1 MQNSNLTK
9 KDKNSIGFYNN
20 KNPLLNN
27 IINIEQI
34 QNYYKQIFFSQKQNI
49 QMVIYNKT
57 LEILQPIIEKQK
69 NELNKLSHDFYK
81 LYKNYIEKI
90 NENNIALEYMTQ
102 INSLENNFKEL
113 KEKCNSYENQSKLL
127 NNYQK
132 RFNDNR
138 QLNDII
144 LELDNIINN
153 INNKENN
160 ENLMK
165 IDDGNCLNVNDI
177 ENKLKI
183 IIKKLHKNHKKEKK
197 MNNKFGTLIN
207 NLNENIQLAQ
217 EKIINTFEYD
227 NKNNKENN

>member
-49 QMVIYNKT
+49 QMIIYNKT

-69 NELNKLSHDFYK
+69 NELNNLSQDFYN

-217 EKIINTFEYD
+217 EKILNTFEYD
-227 NKNNKENN
+227 KKNKEN

>member
-217 EKIINTFEYD
+217 EKILNTFEFD

>member
-1 MQNSNLTK
+1 MQNSTK
-9 KDKNSIGFYNN
+9 KEINSIGYYNN

-27 IINIEQI
+27 ILNIEQI
-34 QNYYKQIFFSQKQNI
+34 QNYYKQIFFSQKSNI
-49 QMVIYNKT
+49 QLIIYNKT

-90 NENNIALEYMTQ
+90 NENNIALEYITQ
-102 INSLENNFKEL
+102 INSLENNFKNL
-113 KEKCNSYENQSKLL
+113 KEKCNSYENQSNLL

-144 LELDNIINN
+144 IELDNIIDN

-165 IDDGNCLNVNDI
+165 IEGAKYLNVNDI

-183 IIKKLHKNHKKEKK
+183 IIKKLHKNHKNEKK
-197 MNNKFGTLIN
+197 INNKFGILIN
-207 NLNENIQLAQ
+207 NLNENVQLTQ
-217 EKIINTFEYD
+217 EKFLNTFEYD
-227 NKNNKENN
+227 KKNKEN

>member
-49 QMVIYNKT
+49 QMIIYNKT

-69 NELNKLSHDFYK
+69 NELNNLSQDFYN

-197 MNNKFGTLIN
+197 INDKFGTLIN

>member
-49 QMVIYNKT
+49 QMIIYNKT

-69 NELNKLSHDFYK
+69 NELNNLSQDFYN

-102 INSLENNFKEL
+102 INSLEKNFKEL

-197 MNNKFGTLIN
+197 INDKFGTLIN

-227 NKNNKENN
+227 NKNNKEN

>member
-113 KEKCNSYENQSKLL
+113 KEKCNFYENQSKLL

-217 EKIINTFEYD
+217 EKILNTFEYD

>member
-165 IDDGNCLNVNDI
+165 IDDGNYLNVNDI

-183 IIKKLHKNHKKEKK
+183 IIKKLHKNNKKEKK

-217 EKIINTFEYD
+217 EKILNTFEYD

>member
-49 QMVIYNKT
+49 QMIIYNKT

-69 NELNKLSHDFYK
+69 NELNNLSQDFYN

-177 ENKLKI
+177 
-183 IIKKLHKNHKKEKK
+183 
-197 MNNKFGTLIN
+197 
-207 NLNENIQLAQ
+207 
-217 EKIINTFEYD
+217 
-227 NKNNKENN
+227 

>member
-153 INNKENN
+153 INNKEKN

-197 MNNKFGTLIN
+197 INDKFGTLIN

-227 NKNNKENN
+227 NKNNKEN

>member
-1 MQNSNLTK
+1 
-9 KDKNSIGFYNN
+9 
-20 KNPLLNN
+20 
-27 IINIEQI
+27 
-34 QNYYKQIFFSQKQNI
+34 
-49 QMVIYNKT
+49 
-57 LEILQPIIEKQK
+57 
-69 NELNKLSHDFYK
+69 
-81 LYKNYIEKI
+81 
-90 NENNIALEYMTQ
+90 MTQ

-197 MNNKFGTLIN
+197 INDKFGTLIN

-227 NKNNKENN
+227 NKNNKEN

>member
-1 MQNSNLTK
+1 MQNSTK
-9 KDKNSIGFYNN
+9 KEINSIGYYNN

-27 IINIEQI
+27 ILNIEQI
-34 QNYYKQIFFSQKQNI
+34 QNYYKQIFFSQKSNI
-49 QMVIYNKT
+49 QLIIYNKT

-90 NENNIALEYMTQ
+90 NENNIALEYITQ
-102 INSLENNFKEL
+102 INSLENNFKNL

-144 LELDNIINN
+144 IELDNIINN

-165 IDDGNCLNVNDI
+165 FDDGKYLNVNDI

-197 MNNKFGTLIN
+197 INDKFGTLIN

-227 NKNNKENN
+227 NKNNKEN

>member
-90 NENNIALEYMTQ
+90 NENNIAL
-102 INSLENNFKEL
+102 
-113 KEKCNSYENQSKLL
+113 
-127 NNYQK
+127 
-132 RFNDNR
+132 
-138 QLNDII
+138 
-144 LELDNIINN
+144 
-153 INNKENN
+153 
-160 ENLMK
+160 
-165 IDDGNCLNVNDI
+165 
-177 ENKLKI
+177 
-183 IIKKLHKNHKKEKK
+183 
-197 MNNKFGTLIN
+197 
-207 NLNENIQLAQ
+207 
-217 EKIINTFEYD
+217 
-227 NKNNKENN
+227 

>member
-1 MQNSNLTK
+1 MQNSTK
-9 KDKNSIGFYNN
+9 KEINSIGYYNN

-27 IINIEQI
+27 ILNIEQI
-34 QNYYKQIFFSQKQNI
+34 QNYYKQIFFSQKSNI
-49 QMVIYNKT
+49 QLIIYNKT

-90 NENNIALEYMTQ
+90 NENNIALEYITQ
-102 INSLENNFKEL
+102 INSLENNFKNL

-144 LELDNIINN
+144 IELDNIIDN

-165 IDDGNCLNVNDI
+165 IEGAKYLNVNDV

-183 IIKKLHKNHKKEKK
+183 IIKKLHKNHKNEKK
-197 MNNKFGTLIN
+197 INNKFGILIN
-207 NLNENIQLAQ
+207 NLNENVQLTQ
-217 EKIINTFEYD
+217 EKFLNTFEYD
-227 NKNNKENN
+227 KKNKEN

>member
-49 QMVIYNKT
+49 QMIIYNKT

-69 NELNKLSHDFYK
+69 NELNNLSQDFYD

-197 MNNKFGTLIN
+197 INDKFGTLIN

>member
-49 QMVIYNKT
+49 QMIIYNKT

-69 NELNKLSHDFYK
+69 NELNNLSQDFYN

-183 IIKKLHKNHKKEKK
+183 IIKKLHKNHKNEKK
-197 MNNKFGTLIN
+197 INNKFGILIN
-207 NLNENIQLAQ
+207 NLNENVQLTQ
-217 EKIINTFEYD
+217 EKFLNTFEYD
-227 NKNNKENN
+227 KKNKEN

>member
-197 MNNKFGTLIN
+197 INDKFGTLIN

-227 NKNNKENN
+227 NKNNKEN

>member
-69 NELNKLSHDFYK
+69 NELNNLSQDFYN

-197 MNNKFGTLIN
+197 INDKFGTLIN

-227 NKNNKENN
+227 NKNNKEN

>member
-1 MQNSNLTK
+1 MQNSNITK

-49 QMVIYNKT
+49 QMIIYNKT

-69 NELNKLSHDFYK
+69 NELNNLSQDFYN

-197 MNNKFGTLIN
+197 INDKFGTLIN

-227 NKNNKENN
+227 NKNNKEN

>member
-49 QMVIYNKT
+49 QMIIYNKT

-69 NELNKLSHDFYK
+69 NELNNLSQDFYN

-183 IIKKLHKNHKKEKK
+183 IIKKLHKNHK
-197 MNNKFGTLIN
+197 
-207 NLNENIQLAQ
+207 
-217 EKIINTFEYD
+217 
-227 NKNNKENN
+227 

>member
-1 MQNSNLTK
+1 MQNSTK
-9 KDKNSIGFYNN
+9 KEINSIGYYNN

-27 IINIEQI
+27 ILNIEQI
-34 QNYYKQIFFSQKQNI
+34 QNYYKQIFFSQKSNI
-49 QMVIYNKT
+49 QLIIYNKT

-144 LELDNIINN
+144 IELDNIIDN

-165 IDDGNCLNVNDI
+165 IEGAKYLNVNDI

-197 MNNKFGTLIN
+197 INDKFGTLIN

-227 NKNNKENN
+227 NKNNKEN

>member
-49 QMVIYNKT
+49 QMIIYNKT

-197 MNNKFGTLIN
+197 INDKFGTLIN

-227 NKNNKENN
+227 NKNNKEN

>member
-49 QMVIYNKT
+49 QMIIYNKT

-69 NELNKLSHDFYK
+69 NELNNLSQDFYN

-197 MNNKFGTLIN
+197 INDKFGTLIN

-227 NKNNKENN
+227 NKNNK

>member
-1 MQNSNLTK
+1 MQNSTK
-9 KDKNSIGFYNN
+9 KEINSIGYYNN

-27 IINIEQI
+27 ILNIEQI
-34 QNYYKQIFFSQKQNI
+34 QNYYKQIFFSQKSNI
-49 QMVIYNKT
+49 QLIIYNKT

-144 LELDNIINN
+144 IELDNIIDN

-165 IDDGNCLNVNDI
+165 IEGAKYLNVNDV

-183 IIKKLHKNHKKEKK
+183 IIKKLHKNHKNEKK
-197 MNNKFGTLIN
+197 INNKFGILIN
-207 NLNENIQLAQ
+207 NLNENVQLTQ
-217 EKIINTFEYD
+217 EKFLNTFEYD
-227 NKNNKENN
+227 KKNKEN

>member
-49 QMVIYNKT
+49 QMIIYNKT

-69 NELNKLSHDFYK
+69 NELNNLSQDFYN

-197 MNNKFGTLIN
+197 INDKFGTLIN

-227 NKNNKENN
+227 NKNNKEN

>member
-1 MQNSNLTK
+1 MQNSTK
-9 KDKNSIGFYNN
+9 KEINSIGYYNN

-27 IINIEQI
+27 ILNIEQI
-34 QNYYKQIFFSQKQNI
+34 QNYYKQIFFSQKSNI
-49 QMVIYNKT
+49 QLIIYNKT

-90 NENNIALEYMTQ
+90 NENNIALEYITQ
-102 INSLENNFKEL
+102 INSLENNFKNL
-113 KEKCNSYENQSKLL
+113 KEKCNSYENQSNLL

-144 LELDNIINN
+144 IELDNIIDN

-197 MNNKFGTLIN
+197 INDKFGTLIN

-227 NKNNKENN
+227 NKNNKEN

>member
-49 QMVIYNKT
+49 QMIIYNKT

-165 IDDGNCLNVNDI
+165 IEGAKYLNVNDI

-183 IIKKLHKNHKKEKK
+183 IIKKLHKNHKNEKK
-197 MNNKFGTLIN
+197 INNKFGILIN
-207 NLNENIQLAQ
+207 NLNENVQLTQ
-217 EKIINTFEYD
+217 EKFLNTFEYD
-227 NKNNKENN
+227 KKNKEN

>member
-49 QMVIYNKT
+49 QMIIYNKT

-69 NELNKLSHDFYK
+69 NELNNLSQDFYN

-165 IDDGNCLNVNDI
+165 IDDGNYLNVNDI

-197 MNNKFGTLIN
+197 INDKFGTLIN

-227 NKNNKENN
+227 NKNNKEN

>member
-217 EKIINTFEYD
+217 EKILNTFEYD

>member
-49 QMVIYNKT
+49 QMIIYNKT

-69 NELNKLSHDFYK
+69 NEINKLSHDFYK

-183 IIKKLHKNHKKEKK
+183 IIKKLHKNHKNEKK
-197 MNNKFGTLIN
+197 INNKFGILIN
-207 NLNENIQLAQ
+207 NLNENVQLTQ
-217 EKIINTFEYD
+217 EKFLNTFEYD
-227 NKNNKENN
+227 KKNKEN

>member
-217 EKIINTFEYD
+217 EKILNTFEYD
-227 NKNNKENN
+227 NKNIKENN

>member
-9 KDKNSIGFYNN
+9 KEINSIGYYNN

-27 IINIEQI
+27 ILNIEQI

-90 NENNIALEYMTQ
+90 NENNIALEYITQ
-102 INSLENNFKEL
+102 INSLENNFKNL
-113 KEKCNSYENQSKLL
+113 KEKCNSYENQSNLL

-144 LELDNIINN
+144 IELDNIIDN

-165 IDDGNCLNVNDI
+165 IEGAKYLNVNDI

-197 MNNKFGTLIN
+197 INDKFGTLIN

-227 NKNNKENN
+227 NKNNKEN

>member
-49 QMVIYNKT
+49 QMIIYNKT
-57 LEILQPIIEKQK
+57 LEILHPIIEKQK
-69 NELNKLSHDFYK
+69 NELNNLSQDFYN

-197 MNNKFGTLIN
+197 INDKFGTLIN

-217 EKIINTFEYD
+217 EKILNTFEYD

>member
-197 MNNKFGTLIN
+197 INDKFGTLIN

-217 EKIINTFEYD
+217 EKILNTFEYD

>member
-49 QMVIYNKT
+49 QMIIYNKT

-69 NELNKLSHDFYK
+69 NELNNLSQDFYN

-90 NENNIALEYMTQ
+90 NENNIALEYMIQ

-197 MNNKFGTLIN
+197 INDKFGTLIN

-227 NKNNKENN
+227 NKNNKEN

>member
-49 QMVIYNKT
+49 QMIIYNKT

-69 NELNKLSHDFYK
+69 NELNNLSQDFYN

-90 NENNIALEYMTQ
+90 NENNIALEYITQ
-102 INSLENNFKEL
+102 INSLENNFKNL
-113 KEKCNSYENQSKLL
+113 KEKCNSYENQSNLL

-183 IIKKLHKNHKKEKK
+183 IIKKLHKNHKNEKK
-197 MNNKFGTLIN
+197 INNKFGILIN
-207 NLNENIQLAQ
+207 NLNENVQLTQ
-217 EKIINTFEYD
+217 EKFLNTFEYD
-227 NKNNKENN
+227 NKNNKEN

>member
-49 QMVIYNKT
+49 QMIIYNKT

-153 INNKENN
+153 INNKEKN

-165 IDDGNCLNVNDI
+165 IDDGNYLNVNDI

-197 MNNKFGTLIN
+197 INDKFGTLIN

-227 NKNNKENN
+227 NKNNKEN

>member
-217 EKIINTFEYD
+217 EKILNTFEYD
-227 NKNNKENN
+227 NKNNKEN

>member
-49 QMVIYNKT
+49 QMIIYNKT

-113 KEKCNSYENQSKLL
+113 KEKCNSYENQSNLL

-144 LELDNIINN
+144 IELDNIIDN
-153 INNKENN
+153 INKKENN

-197 MNNKFGTLIN
+197 INDKFGTLIN

-227 NKNNKENN
+227 NKNNKEN